1 MLNASP
7 RAAGPFSGNGVTT
20 ALPFAFKVFAEADI
34 AVVMTN
40 VYGGDVTGVLDI
52 DYTVSLNADQETS
65 PGGTVTMTVAPA
77 TGCTTLIVSAL
88 PYDQPLDLHNA
99 GAFHAQ
105 RVEDQFDRVVMQ
117 IQQVKDIVD
126 GVGAPLPSD
135 SALISYLPGG
145 AGAVQTNVQEKL
157 RSISISVKD
166 FGATGDG
173 VTDDTAAV
181 QAAIDYAESL
191 GGGTLYFPPGTYGI
205 GTTVTI
211 PSNVRLL
218 GAGMNLSIIQAL
230 SALPIQHPMLKNV
243 TGDTGAGVRVD
254 TNITL
259 EQMTFDGSGRTY
271 PAWDTNTNPPTYGG
285 LSQGNSRGHL
295 VRFYSAIN
303 VQVLN
308 CEFRYH
314 RSIAPLVD
322 GGCLNTL
329 IDGCIFHHNGKLDDV
344 SPCIWTANSF
354 PNLTP
359 TKNIKVTNC
368 AFYDCLRMGLTF
380 APEDGGIV
388 ENCSFDNMREGGI
401 HVIDGANIII
411 RGNRFNNIHVSDIV
425 ANGIEVESVGSLNG
439 NILIESNIFRDM
451 GTRAISLN
459 GAIDVVVSNNLI
471 EDCGADDTYPGGP
484 LNYAAGR
491 SPGDPIVA
499 TKRSGIEL
507 ITSDAYQTKD
517 IVIEGNIIRDTS
529 GAGAITPYG
538 ILYGSTGTPTQYH
551 SNHRVTNNIIV
562 GVGTK
567 YHSTASSLT
576 GATNISIDD
585 RALDDVSMPQTLL
598 LGDGYSVSGGAALTV
613 VAGTTRPRVVTF
625 PDGATNDW
633 SWTVAP
639 IPGWTGGAVSQVI
652 LWCEK
657 DVNTNAGNVRLA
669 INLNARGETQD
680 LDSGA
685 FATENFT
692 IAMDGAGT
700 KTLQKHTLTLATP
713 VNFFKDYH
721 LIVKVERIG
730 ADGADT
736 WAGVLWLS
744 QAQVVLTRTFSLIGV

>member
-1 MLNASP
+1 MAYLFTSGKFQAFDSAGNPLAGGKVYTY
-7 RAAGPFSGNGVTT
+7 AAGTTTPQATYTTQAGTT
-20 ALPFAFKVFAEADI
+20 ANANPVILDASGRADI
-34 AVVMTN
+34 WLGSLAYRIIVKTSA
-40 VYGGDVTGVLDI
+40 DVTVYDTDNI
-52 DYTVSLNADQETS
+52 NSLINAE
-65 PGGTVTMTVAPA
+65 
-77 TGCTTLIVSAL
+77 
-88 PYDQPLDLHNA
+88 
-99 GAFHAQ
+99 
-105 RVEDQFDRVVMQ
+105 
-117 IQQVKDIVD
+117 
-126 GVGAPLPSD
+126 
-135 SALISYLPGG
+135 
-145 AGAVQTNVQEKL
+145 
-157 RSISISVKD
+157 SISVKY
-166 FGATGDG
+166 FGAIGDG

-181 QAAIDYAESL
+181 QDAIDYAESL

-230 SALPIQHPMLKNV
+230 SALPIKDPMLKNV

-259 EQMTFDGSGRTY
+259 EHMTFDGSGRTY

-285 LSQGNSRGHL
+285 LSQGDSRGHL

-344 SPCIWTANSF
+344 SPCIWTAYSF

-538 ILYGSTGTPTQYH
+538 IIYGSTGTPTQYH

-567 YHSTASSLT
+567 YHSTTSALT

-669 INLNARGETQD
+669 INLNARAETQD